1 MLKTAIIVCAM
12 SLAATGSLHA
22 GETIQVEKLSK
33 AELQKALQ
41 AAPDDTVIEI
51 QGQSKTKA
59 QWRSEW
65 QAAAKLALEKQKAAA
80 ATAKAKFD
88 AAAKALEDE
97 QDKAIAE
104 ENARVD
110 AEFEQLKSR

>member
-1 MLKTAIIVCAM
+1 MLRTVIIAGAM
-12 SLAATGSLHA
+12 SLAVTASLHA
-22 GETIQVEKLSK
+22 TETIQVEKLSK

-41 AAPDDTVIEI
+41 AASDDTVIEI

-65 QAAAKLALEKQKAAA
+65 QAAANLAFAKRKEAVAA
-80 ATAKAKFD
+80 AKAKFD
-88 AAAKALEDE
+88 AAAKALTDE

-110 AEFEQLKSR
+110 AEFEHLKSR

>member
-1 MLKTAIIVCAM
+1 MLKTVIVVCAIG
-12 SLAATGSLHA
+12 LAATASLYA
-22 GETIQVEKLSK
+22 AETIQVEKLSK
-33 AELQKALQ
+33 DELQKALQ
-41 AAPDDTVIEI
+41 EAPDDTVIEI
-51 QGQSKTKA
+51 RGQSKTKA

-65 QAAAKLALEKQKAAA
+65 QAAVKLALERHKEAAA
-80 ATAKAKFD
+80 AAEAKFD

-110 AEFEQLKSR
+110 AEFEQLKSQ